1 MKNHF
6 LINFIYIIFVA
17 VMAHCQSHPTNTK
30 ENQDLSRTKHRDSVS
45 ANRQKKPI
53 ADTNYKGIMMIEEQP
68 VLAILDS
75 ATPQNAATVMQKN
88 YDKISKDAE
97 YLNVK
102 LAEQPGCI
110 FYSSS
115 PEKIVFETFMFLK
128 TKPTKQPKYSQPVI
142 LEKTLAL
149 LYDHYGNLNT
159 IHNAYSRIADI
170 MKEKGYK
177 QSGPAREVYILNEDT
192 SHWRT
197 RIIVPVIKEN

>member
-1 MKNHF
+1 MKNRF
-6 LINFIYIIFVA
+6 LINFIYISLVILTTN
-17 VMAHCQSHPTNTK
+17 CQSHPTNSK
-30 ENQDLSRTKHRDSVS
+30 ENQDLSRTKRRDSVP
-45 ANRQKKPI
+45 ANRQAPPI
-53 ADTNYKGIMMIEEQP
+53 ADTNYKGIMMIQEQP

-75 ATPQNAATVMQKN
+75 ATPQNAGTVMQEN
-88 YDKISKDAE
+88 YNKILKDAE

-115 PEKIVFETFMFLK
+115 PKKIVFETFMFLK
-128 TKPTKQPKYSQPVI
+128 SKPGKQPQYSQPVI

-149 LYDHYGNLNT
+149 LYDHYGTLNT

-197 RIIVPVIKEN
+197 RIIVPVTKEN